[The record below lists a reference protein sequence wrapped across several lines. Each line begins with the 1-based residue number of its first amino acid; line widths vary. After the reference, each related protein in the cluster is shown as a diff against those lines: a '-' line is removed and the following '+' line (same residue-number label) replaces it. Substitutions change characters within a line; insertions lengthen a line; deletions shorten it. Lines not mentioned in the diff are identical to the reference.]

1 MTEFSAPDRG
11 DIVWID
17 FDPQAGHEQGGRR
30 PALIVSPRSY
40 NRKVGLALL
49 CPITSQRKGYPF
61 ETPLPK
67 NLKVTGVVLA
77 DQVKSVDWHAR
88 RAEFCCKAPTAT
100 VLDVIGKAQAL
111 LAV

>member
-17 FDPQAGHEQGGRR
+17 FDPRAGHEQEGRR

-67 NLKVTGVVLA
+67 GLKVTGVVLA